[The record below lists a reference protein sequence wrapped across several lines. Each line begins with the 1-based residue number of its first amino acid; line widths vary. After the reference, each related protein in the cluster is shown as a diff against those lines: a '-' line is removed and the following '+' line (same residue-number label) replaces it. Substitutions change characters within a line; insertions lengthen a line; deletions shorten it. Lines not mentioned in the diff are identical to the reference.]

1 MPATIDLLEVL
12 RGVTKAPQIFD
23 IYEW

>member
-1 MPATIDLLEVL
+1 MPATIDLSEVL